1 MRVTLL
7 LALTG
12 IVFSHPGSSR
22 DVPVLPEPA
31 SEWRLLGHWGDDD
44 PDSLYRAARAALNG
58 SNYRNAAD
66 LFRKLRDQEPK
77 SRFVADSYY
86 WEAFARYR
94 LGGGEEL
101 REARRLLTYQQD
113 KYPKAATNGDAATLR
128 TRVEGQLAQ
137 LGDADA
143 ARRVSVTAESAAPA
157 SSSSGGVSGS
167 RSGEASGSRNDGDC
181 AEDEDDTRIAALN
194 ALLQIDAERAI
205 PILKRVL
212 ARREKCSEILRRKA
226 VFLVSQKRTDETEK
240 ILLDAARTDPDG
252 EVREQAVFWLSQV
265 GTERSV
271 NALDSILQMS
281 KDPELQK
288 KAVFALSQ
296 TRVGRAQQIIRDLAM
311 RESADEEVREQAVFW
326 LGQSHDAANAD
337 FLRTLYGKT
346 SSTDLKEKILFSISQ
361 VRSAASDQWLMD
373 VATNSREDIELR
385 KKALFWAGQS
395 RSSVGDLVALYER
408 MKEPEMREQ
417 LIFVYSQRREKEA
430 VDKLM
435 QIAKTDPDKELK
447 KKAIFW
453 LSQSR
458 DPRAAEFLLQ
468 VIEQ

>member
-1 MRVTLL
+1 MRVTLA
-7 LALTG
+7 LALAG
-12 IVFSHPGSSR
+12 ILFTHPGSEVRS
-22 DVPVLPEPA
+22 PTLPAPGA
-31 SEWRLLGHWGDDD
+31 SWTLLGGWVDDD
-44 PDSLYRAARAALNG
+44 PADSLYRAARAALNS
-58 SNYRNAAD
+58 SNYRSAAD
-66 LFRKLRDQEPK
+66 LFRQLREQQPK
-77 SRFVADSYY
+77 SRYVADSYY

-101 REARRLLTYQQD
+101 REARRLLREQQE
-113 KYPKAATNGDAATLR
+113 KYPKAATRGDANTLR

-143 ARRVSVTAESAAPA
+143 AQRVSVAAESAAPT
-157 SSSSGGVSGS
+157 GGG
-167 RSGEASGSRNDGDC
+167 GAPCTDD
-181 AEDEDDTRIAALN
+181 DDDTRVAALN
-194 ALLQIDAERAI
+194 AMLQIDAERAL

-212 ARREKCSEILRRKA
+212 ARRDRCSEILRRKA

-240 ILLDAARTDPDG
+240 ILLDAARQDPDG

-271 NALDSILQMS
+271 NALDSILQFS
-281 KDPELQK
+281 RDPELQK

-296 TRVGRAQQIIRDLAM
+296 TRVARAQQVIRDLASK
-311 RESADEEVREQAVFW
+311 EGADQEVREQAVFW
-326 LGQSHDAANAD
+326 LGQSRDAGNAD
-337 FLRTLYGKT
+337 FLRGLYARTGNAE
-346 SSTDLKEKILFSISQ
+346 LKEKILFSISQ
-361 VRSAASDQWLMD
+361 IRSSASDQWLLD
-373 VATNSREDIELR
+373 VALNAKEDIELR

-395 RSSVGDLVALYER
+395 RASVTDLVGLYDR
-408 MKEPEMREQ
+408 MTDPEMREQ
-417 LIFVYSQRREKEA
+417 LIFVYSQRREPAA

-435 QIAKTDPDKELK
+435 QIAKSDADRELR

-468 VIEQ
+468 VIEQQ

>member
-1 MRVTLL
+1 MRVTFALV
-7 LALTG
+7 LAGVLFTHARPETG
-12 IVFSHPGSSR
+12 S
-22 DVPVLPEPA
+22 PVLPEPG
-31 SEWRLLGHWGDDD
+31 SGWTLLGGWVDDD
-44 PDSLYRAARAALNG
+44 PADSLYRAARAALNA
-58 SNYRNAAD
+58 SNYSNAAD
-66 LFRKLRDQEPK
+66 LFRQLREQQPK
-77 SRFVADSYY
+77 SRYVADSYY

-101 REARRLLTYQQD
+101 REARRLLAEQQE
-113 KYPKAATNGDAATLR
+113 KYAKAATHGDAATLR

-143 ARRVSVTAESAAPA
+143 ARRVSVAAESAAPA
-157 SSSSGGVSGS
+157 GGG
-167 RSGEASGSRNDGDC
+167 GAPCTDD
-181 AEDEDDTRIAALN
+181 DDDTRIAALN
-194 ALLQIDAERAI
+194 AMLQIDAERAL

-212 ARREKCSEILRRKA
+212 ARRDRCSEILRRKA
-226 VFLVSQKRTDETEK
+226 VFLVSQKRTDETEQ
-240 ILLDAARTDPDG
+240 ILLDAARQDPDG

-271 NALDSILQMS
+271 SALDSILQFS
-281 KDPELQK
+281 HDPELQK

-296 TRVGRAQQIIRDLAM
+296 TKLARAQQVIRDLASK
-311 RESADEEVREQAVFW
+311 EGADEEVREQAVFW
-326 LGQSHDAANAD
+326 LGQSRDAGNAE

-346 SSTDLKEKILFSISQ
+346 GNAELKEKILFSISQ
-361 VRSAASDQWLMD
+361 IRSSASDQWLLDIALNAKED
-373 VATNSREDIELR
+373 VELR

-395 RSSVGDLVALYER
+395 RASVADLVNLYDR
-408 MKEPEMREQ
+408 MAEPAMREQ
-417 LIFVYSQRREKEA
+417 LIFVYSQRRETAA

-435 QIAKTDPDKELK
+435 QIAKSDTDRELR

-468 VIEQ
+468 VIEQP

>member
-1 MRVTLL
+1 MRVSLL

-12 IVFSHPGSSR
+12 IVFAHPGSTSGSPVPPESR
-22 DVPVLPEPA
+22 T
-31 SEWRLLGHWGDDD
+31 EWTLLGGWTDDD
-44 PDSLYRAARAALNG
+44 PADSLYRAARAALNS
-58 SNYRNAAD
+58 SNYRSAAD
-66 LFRKLRDQEPK
+66 LFRKLRDQQPK
-77 SRFVADSYY
+77 SRYVADSYY

-101 REARRLLTYQQD
+101 REARRLLSYQQD
-113 KYPKAATNGDAATLR
+113 KYPKAATNGDASALR

-137 LGDADA
+137 LGDAEA
-143 ARRVSVTAESAAPA
+143 ARRVSVAAESAAPG
-157 SSSSGGVSGS
+157 SSSGGS
-167 RSGEASGSRNDGDC
+167 AGSRNTSGDC
-181 AEDEDDTRIAALN
+181 TEDEDDTRIAAIN
-194 ALLQIDAERAI
+194 ALLQLDADKAI

-212 ARREKCSEILRRKA
+212 ARREKCSEVLRRKA
-226 VFLVSQKRTDETEK
+226 VFLVSQKRTDETEQ
-240 ILLDAARTDPDG
+240 ILLDAARQDPDA

-265 GTERSV
+265 GTDRSV
-271 NALDSILQMS
+271 SALDSILQMS
-281 KDPELQK
+281 KDVEIQK

-296 TRVGRAQQIIRDLAM
+296 TRSPKAQQIIRDLAG
-311 RESADEEVREQAVFW
+311 REGADEEVREQAVFW
-326 LGQSHDAANAD
+326 LGQAHDAANAD
-337 FLRTLYGKT
+337 FLKGLYAKT
-346 SSTDLKEKILFSISQ
+346 GNAEIKEKILFSISQ
-361 VRSAASDQWLMD
+361 IRSSSSDQWLMD
-373 VATNSREDIELR
+373 VATNSKEDLELR
-385 KKALFWAGQS
+385 KKALFWAGQTKA
-395 RSSVGDLVALYER
+395 SVTDLIALYDR

-435 QIAKTDPDKELK
+435 AIAKSDPDKELK

>member
-12 IVFSHPGSSR
+12 IVFSRPVVSS
-22 DVPVLPEPA
+22 PVLPDPR
-31 SEWRLLGHWGDDD
+31 SEWTLLGRWVDDD
-44 PDSLYRAARAALNG
+44 PADSLYRAARAALNS
-58 SNYRNAAD
+58 SNYRSAAD
-66 LFRKLRDQEPK
+66 LFRKLRDQQPK
-77 SRFVADSYY
+77 SRYVADSYY

-101 REARRLLTYQQD
+101 REARRLLTYQQE

-137 LGDADA
+137 LGDAEA
-143 ARRVSVTAESAAPA
+143 ARRVSVAAESVAPGRSSGGGA
-157 SSSSGGVSGS
+157 SSSS
-167 RSGEASGSRNDGDC
+167 SGSRNSSGDC
-181 AEDEDDTRIAALN
+181 TEDEDDTRIAALN
-194 ALLQIDAERAI
+194 ALLQLDADKAM

-212 ARREKCSEILRRKA
+212 ARREKCSEVLRRKA
-226 VFLVSQKRTDETEK
+226 VFLVSQKRTEETEQ
-240 ILLDAARTDPDG
+240 ILLDAARNDPDS

-281 KDPELQK
+281 KDPEIQK
-288 KAVFALSQ
+288 KAIFALSQ
-296 TRVGRAQQIIRDLAM
+296 TKVGRAQQIIRDLAM

-326 LGQSHDAANAD
+326 LGQSHDAGNAD

-346 SSTDLKEKILFSISQ
+346 GNNELKEKILFSISQ
-361 VRSAASDQWLMD
+361 VRSASSDQWLMD
-373 VATNSREDIELR
+373 VATSGKEDIELR
-385 KKALFWAGQS
+385 KKALFWAGQTKA
-395 RSSVGDLVALYER
+395 SVTDLISLYER

-435 QIAKTDPDKELK
+435 AIAKSDPDKELK

-458 DPRAAEFLLQ
+458 DPRAADFLMQ

>member
-1 MRVTLL
+1 MRVTLA
-7 LALTG
+7 LALAGMLFTRG
-12 IVFSHPGSSR
+12 GSEVWTPTLPG
-22 DVPVLPEPA
+22 PA
-31 SEWRLLGHWGDDD
+31 PSWTLLGGWVDED
-44 PDSLYRAARAALNG
+44 PADSLYRAARAALNG
-58 SNYRNAAD
+58 SNYRSAAD
-66 LFRKLRDQEPK
+66 LFRRLRGQQPK
-77 SRFVADSYY
+77 SRYVADSYY

-101 REARRLLTYQQD
+101 REARRLLAEQQEE
-113 KYPKAATNGDAATLR
+113 YPKAATRGDAATLR

-143 ARRVSVTAESAAPA
+143 ARRVSVAAESAAPT
-157 SSSSGGVSGS
+157 GGG
-167 RSGEASGSRNDGDC
+167 GAPCTDD
-181 AEDEDDTRIAALN
+181 DDDTRVAALN
-194 ALLQIDAERAI
+194 AMLQIDAERAI

-212 ARREKCSEILRRKA
+212 ARRDRCSEILRRKA
-226 VFLVSQKRTDETEK
+226 VFLVSQKRTDETEQ
-240 ILLDAARTDPDG
+240 ILLDAARQDPDG

-271 NALDSILQMS
+271 NALDSILQFS
-281 KDPELQK
+281 RDPELQK

-296 TRVGRAQQIIRDLAM
+296 TKVARAQQVIRDLASK
-311 RESADEEVREQAVFW
+311 EGADEEVREQAVFW
-326 LGQSHDAANAD
+326 LGQSHDAGNAE
-337 FLRTLYGKT
+337 FLRGLYARTGN
-346 SSTDLKEKILFSISQ
+346 DELKEKILFSISQ
-361 VRSAASDQWLMD
+361 IRSPASDQWLLDM
-373 VATNSREDIELR
+373 ALNGKEDIELR

-395 RSSVGDLVALYER
+395 RTSVADLVRVYDR
-408 MKEPEMREQ
+408 MTDPEMREQ
-417 LIFVYSQRREKEA
+417 LIFVYSQRREPAA

-435 QIAKTDPDKELK
+435 QIARSDADKELR

>member
-1 MRVTLL
+1 MRVSLA

-12 IVFSHPGSSR
+12 MLFAHPSPSPR
-22 DVPVLPEPA
+22 SPVPPGTG
-31 SEWRLLGHWGDDD
+31 SEWTLLGGWVDED

-58 SNYRNAAD
+58 SNYRNAAE
-66 LFRKLRDQEPK
+66 LFRKLRDQEPR
-77 SRFVADSYY
+77 SRYVADSYY

-101 REARRLLTYQQD
+101 REARRLLADQRS
-113 KYPKAATNGDAATLR
+113 KFPKAATAGDAATLR

-143 ARRVSVTAESAAPA
+143 ARRVSVAAESAAPA
-157 SSSSGGVSGS
+157 SRNGS
-167 RSGEASGSRNDGDC
+167 APC
-181 AEDEDDTRIAALN
+181 ADDDDDTRVAALN
-194 ALLQIDAERAI
+194 AMLQIDAERAI

-212 ARREKCSEILRRKA
+212 ARRGPCSEVLRRKA
-226 VFLVSQKRTDETEK
+226 VFLVSQKRTDETEQ
-240 ILLDAARTDPDG
+240 ILLDAARQDPDA

-271 NALDSILQMS
+271 NALDSILQFS

-296 TRVGRAQQIIRDLAM
+296 TKVGRAQQVIRDLAA
-311 RESADEEVREQAVFW
+311 REGADEEVREQAVFW
-326 LGQSHDAANAD
+326 LGQSHDAGNAE
-337 FLRTLYGKT
+337 FLRGLYAKT
-346 SSTDLKEKILFSISQ
+346 GNTDLKEKILFSISQ
-361 VRSAASDQWLMD
+361 IHSPASDQWLMD
-373 VATNSREDIELR
+373 IALNSKEDIELR

-395 RSSVGDLVALYER
+395 RTSVTDLVSLYDR

-417 LIFVYSQRREKEA
+417 LIFVYSQRREPA
-430 VDKLM
+430 TVDKLM
-435 QIAKTDPDKELK
+435 QIAKSDTDKELR

-468 VIEQ
+468 VIEQP

>member
-1 MRVTLL
+1 MRVTLA

-12 IVFSHPGSSR
+12 MLFAHPGATSR
-22 DVPVLPEPA
+22 TQVLPEPA
-31 SEWRLLGHWGDDD
+31 SDWVLLGGWVDED
-44 PDSLYRAARAALNG
+44 PADSLYRAARAALNS
-58 SNYRNAAD
+58 SNYRSAAD
-66 LFRKLRDQEPK
+66 LFRRLRDQHPK
-77 SRFVADSYY
+77 SRYAADSYY

-101 REARRLLTYQQD
+101 REARRLLSDQQA
-113 KYPKAATNGDAATLR
+113 KYPKAATSGDAATLR

-143 ARRVSVTAESAAPA
+143 ARRVSVAAESAAPA
-157 SSSSGGVSGS
+157 GPGGSGPCT
-167 RSGEASGSRNDGDC
+167 D
-181 AEDEDDTRIAALN
+181 DEDDTRIAALN
-194 ALLQIDAERAI
+194 AMLQIDAERAI

-212 ARREKCSEILRRKA
+212 ARRERCSEILRRKA

-240 ILLDAARTDPDG
+240 ILLDAARQDPDG

-271 NALDSILQMS
+271 NALDSILQFS
-281 KDPELQK
+281 KDPELSK

-296 TRVGRAQQIIRDLAM
+296 TRSPKAQGIIRDLAG
-311 RESADEEVREQAVFW
+311 RENADQEVREQAVFW
-326 LGQSHDAANAD
+326 LGQSRDTGNAE
-337 FLRTLYGKT
+337 FLRGLYTRTGNAE
-346 SSTDLKEKILFSISQ
+346 LKEKILFSISQ
-361 VRSAASDQWLMD
+361 VRSPASDQWLMD
-373 VATNSREDIELR
+373 VATSSKEDIELR

-395 RSSVGDLVALYER
+395 RTSVADLVSLYDR

-417 LIFVYSQRREKEA
+417 LIFVYSQRREPAA

-435 QIAKTDPDKELK
+435 QVARSDTDKELR

-468 VIEQ
+468 VIEQP